1 MIMAKHNKNIN
12 PEEFEQRML
21 SARGLTS
28 SEKIDKN
35 IKEERRKQRLL
46 KWEERLYPTYRNLKL
61 KPKLFKYILN
71 NRKQK
76 PIRFVADSIDK
87 RIDTYKKKSMVFSLA
102 KCFIYL
108 GYSNTDVE
116 IIDYNYFI
124 NSVMDWDEKNKF
136 FSQLENPNLKLLII
150 TDFDLSDDSNISYKK
165 SDIEMFWSRF
175 ETLLSD
181 NPKLDVLMTFSD
193 SFSQKRVALEKSKE
207 DTISGTTKKESPKY
221 NRLKSFNFTF
231 LDSPRRKEESET
243 DKQKETTDSE
253 DNSKSGEDFQKALNA
268 FQDNWK

>member
-1 MIMAKHNKNIN
+1 
-12 PEEFEQRML
+12 
-21 SARGLTS
+21 
-28 SEKIDKN
+28 
-35 IKEERRKQRLL
+35 
-46 KWEERLYPTYRNLKL
+46 
-61 KPKLFKYILN
+61 
-71 NRKQK
+71 
-76 PIRFVADSIDK
+76 
-87 RIDTYKKKSMVFSLA
+87 MVFSLA

-193 SFSQKRVALEKSKE
+193 SFSQKRVALENSKE
-207 DTISGTTKKESPKY
+207 GTVYSATTKESPKY

-231 LDSPRRKEESET
+231 LDRPKGKKESET
-243 DKQKETTDSE
+243 DMQKETTE
-253 DNSKSGEDFQKALNA
+253 LVDNSKSGKDLQNDLNTL
-268 FQDNWK
+268 QDNWK